1 MPNTHINIHITGPTG
16 TGKTM
21 LATIIRQA
29 LVAAAQNSHPFAHYL
44 KGKAISFTESSTIET
59 LELLKLP

>member
-1 MPNTHINIHITGPTG
+1 
-16 TGKTM
+16 M